1 MKALTQLLK
10 NARQDAGLKL
20 REAAAVAQ
28 IDAAL
33 LSKFENGQRLPPE
46 TYAPALAKAY
56 QLDEAIL
63 RRSILAEK
71 VAQLLQY
78 EPDVRELLMV
88 AESRI
93 EYLRSERSLIVPSI
107 SETLQDQLRAIDALK
122 TTWLNCKPM
131 NHSQLERMRQYF
143 HTEYTYESNRI
154 EGNTLTLQE
163 TSLVINEGLTISGK
177 TMREHLEAVN
187 HADAVTFITELATRQ
202 ADLDRRTLLDL
213 HNLILRGVD
222 SENAGRY
229 RSVPVRIGG
238 SRHEPPQPYLLDKL
252 MEDYFLHYQ
261 QQRNQLH
268 PVLLAAD
275 MHERLVSIHPF
286 IDGNGRTSRLVMNLI
301 LLRNGYT
308 IANLKGDPA
317 SRLAYYRA
325 LEKVQADN
333 EPEHFYTLVA
343 DAVETSLKAHIE
355 LAGPAPI

>member
-1 MKALTQLLK
+1 MNTLAQLLK
-10 NARQDAGLKL
+10 NARQESGLKL
-20 REAAAVAQ
+20 REAAAIAQ
-28 IDAAL
+28 MDAAL
-33 LSKFENGQRLPPE
+33 LSKYENGQRLPPE
-46 TYAPALAKAY
+46 DQAPALAKAY
-56 QLDEAIL
+56 HLDEASL

-71 VAQLLQY
+71 VAVLLQY
-78 EPDVRELLMV
+78 ETDVHELLMV

-93 EYLRSERSLIVPSI
+93 EYLRSERSLVLPEIPGVLVDKLI
-107 SETLQDQLRAIDALK
+107 SIDALK
-122 TTWLNCKPM
+122 TTWHACKPM
-131 NHSQLERMRQYF
+131 NNSQLERMRQYF
-143 HTEYTYESNRI
+143 HTEYTFESNRI

-187 HADAVTFITELATRQ
+187 HADAVAFITELATQQ

-252 MEDYFLHYQ
+252 MEDYFIHYR
-261 QQRNQLH
+261 QQRDTLH

-308 IANLKGDPA
+308 IANLKGDPN

-343 DAVETSLKAHIE
+343 DAVETSLQAHIE
-355 LAGPAPI
+355 LAG

>member
-1 MKALTQLLK
+1 MKTLAQILK
-10 NARQDAGLKL
+10 TTRQETDLKL
-20 REAAAVAQ
+20 RQICAISG

-33 LSKFENGQRLPPE
+33 LSKYENNGRLPPE
-46 TYAPALAKAY
+46 EHLPELAMAY
-56 QLDEAIL
+56 NLDIKLL
-63 RRSILAEK
+63 RRYWLAEK
-71 VAQLLQY
+71 IAHLVQY
-78 EPDVRELLMV
+78 ETDVQEILHV
-88 AESRI
+88 AESRV
-93 EYLRSERSLIVPSI
+93 EYLRSERTFDMPALP
-107 SETLQDQLRAIDALK
+107 ETLRQKLTAIDALK
-122 TTWLNCKPM
+122 AEWQSRKPM
-131 NHSQLERMRQYF
+131 NPTQLERMRHYF

-163 TSLVINEGLTISGK
+163 TALVVNEGLTISGK

-187 HADAVTFITELATRQ
+187 HAEAVEFIVDLAARR
-202 ADLDRRTLLDL
+202 ADLDRRTLLEL

-252 MEDYFLHYQ
+252 MEDYLIHYM
-261 QQRNQLH
+261 QQRDVLH
-268 PVLLAAD
+268 PLILAAD

-317 SRLAYYRA
+317 SRLAYYQA

-333 EPEHFYTLVA
+333 VPEVFYTLVA
-343 DAVETSLKAHIE
+343 DAVEASLKAHIE
-355 LAGPAPI
+355 LAG